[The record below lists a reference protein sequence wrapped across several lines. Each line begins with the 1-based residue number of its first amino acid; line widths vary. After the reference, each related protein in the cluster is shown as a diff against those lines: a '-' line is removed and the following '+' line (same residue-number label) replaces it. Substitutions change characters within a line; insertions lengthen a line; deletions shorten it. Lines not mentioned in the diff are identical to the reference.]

1 MAMFQID
8 WSSCPGP
15 RFKGPYFTSSRR
27 LLTDIIYI
35 YNIDRLYYIDK
46 ILYVIFVDMIP
57 NVYPLPLIFIFV
69 SKNNVICICRYKY
82 RAIYKKNIE
91 QKRVSIP
98 KTQVNHFKTILGLPH
113 LDLFPSLKV
122 TLSLGT
128 PQTIEPIATHTSAHQ
143 EQNSSVDRTVT
154 QSH

>member
-1 MAMFQID
+1 MPMFQID

-82 RAIYKKNIE
+82 RAIYQKKHRAKESFNSKNTSE
-91 QKRVSIP
+91 SFQ
-98 KTQVNHFKTILGLPH
+98 NNF
-113 LDLFPSLKV
+113 
-122 TLSLGT
+122 GT
-128 PQTIEPIATHTSAHQ
+128 TS
-143 EQNSSVDRTVT
+143 S
-154 QSH
+154 